1 MISYREESRGVVS
14 VCLYNRAE
22 CKVIVERVKEYTD
35 WMAARV
41 REARDSVNYESLT
54 HPEVRSARILV
65 SGGAEELYREF
76 DGRMNSLLKP
86 LIKEIWRIDLADHS
100 CTQFLRYGP
109 ADHYVPHQDTGPG
122 FEHRYFSVVC
132 YLNDDFAGGQTAF
145 PGLNYAATPEA
156 GKAIVFPSSYLHGS
170 EPMIS
175 GEKFVVVSWVKGPT
189 PINWI

>member
-22 CKVIVERVKEYTD
+22 CREIVERVKDYTD

-65 SGGAEELYREF
+65 TGEAKELYRQF
-76 DGRMNSLLKP
+76 DSRMNSLLKP

-100 CTQFLRYGP
+100 GTQFLRYGP

-145 PGLNYAATPEA
+145 SGLNYAATPEA

-175 GEKFVVVSWVKGPT
+175 GEKFVVVSWVNGPT